1 MREKNNIIWEVSN
14 LLEEVNQ
21 VRLGDKILYISTVE
35 DGRPYQG
42 VKKKIGMQCSAFEHI
57 GLEVTAI
64 NSGRRSTYGQIEKLL
79 PFSYG
84 INYRDIRSSI
94 NKLERNSFQYCYV
107 RYSPATR
114 GLIDVF
120 KTIKELQNGI
130 KIVLEIP
137 TYPYEDEFKSLK
149 AKPSMLR
156 ERLYRNKMQEYV
168 DLVITPSHIDE
179 QKIFG
184 IPALEITNGIDAER
198 ISVRSIAPKK
208 DNIVNLIG
216 VALITPKQGYDRVI
230 RGLSEYI
237 KSKQTN
243 EPDVYFYII
252 GTGAIKKEL
261 EELCHQLNIEKYV
274 VFTGEKDGQELE
286 YYYSIGDLGVGTLG
300 LFKTNELMKV
310 NSLKTREYCAKGLP
324 FIITDCDYKFAES
337 NEDFFM
343 VIKDSEEPV
352 DIRRSIQFLN
362 ELRGKYKEEQ
372 IVSKMTA
379 FAKKNLSWATILKT
393 VIETVDNQ

>member
-1 MREKNNIIWEVSN
+1 MNSGK
-14 LLEEVNQ
+14 
-21 VRLGDKILYISTVE
+21 KILYLSTVE

-42 VKKKIGMQCSAFEHI
+42 VKKKIGMQCSALEQI

-64 NSGRRSTYGQIEKLL
+64 NSGRRSAYGQVEKLF

-84 INYRDIRSSI
+84 INYRDIKSKI
-94 NKLERNSFQYCYV
+94 ITLEKNSFQYCYV

-114 GLIDVF
+114 GIIDVF
-120 KTIKELQNGI
+120 KTIKETQSGI
-130 KIVLEIP
+130 KIILEIP
-137 TYPYEDEFKSLK
+137 TYPYEDEFRSLK

-156 ERLYRNKMQEYV
+156 ERLYRNKMRKYV
-168 DLVITPSHIDE
+168 DLVITPSHIEVND
-179 QKIFG
+179 IFG
-184 IPALEITNGIDAER
+184 IPALEITNGIDAENITPR
-198 ISVRSIAPKK
+198 RIAPKE
-208 DNIVNLIG
+208 DNTINLIG

-237 KSKQTN
+237 KSKQIN
-243 EPDVYFYII
+243 EPNVFFYVI

-261 EELCHQLNIEKYV
+261 EELCHQLNVEKYV
-274 VFTGEKDGQELE
+274 IFTGEKDGEDLE

-300 LFKTNELMKV
+300 LYKTNELMKV

-343 VIKDSEEPV
+343 VIKDSQEPV
-352 DIRRSIQFLN
+352 DIRKTVQFLD
-362 ELRGKYKEEQ
+362 ELRKKYMNEQ
-372 IVSKMTA
+372 IVSKMTT
-379 FAKKNLSWATILKT
+379 FAKKNLSWSTILKK
-393 VIETVDNQ
+393 VIEAVDNQ